1 MTNPIKPFEFAPMPH
16 IHFGWGIRHQ
26 LIQNLQSL
34 NHPKVV
40 LISGKTLA
48 NPGEFADELYQTTK
62 STSQIKHFVVS
73 GEPSPEVVDEIVI
86 QCDKDTNIV
95 IGLGGG
101 SVLDAAKA
109 IAGLIPSQTSVMDYL
124 EGVGAGKKFHVET
137 CPFIAVPTTAGT
149 GSETTKNA
157 VLSRIGQFKKSF
169 RDNKLLA
176 KEAWLDPE
184 LLVSCPKEV
193 LYSTGMDA
201 FTQLLESYT
210 TLKPNPITDAL
221 AWQGMTLFKGAF
233 EDINSSDSERQ
244 KIGYSNL
251 MLAASLS
258 GTTLANA
265 GLGAVHGL
273 AGPIGAFFD
282 APHGIVCARLL
293 APITQANIR
302 SLQEEQSEH
311 AKMTLIKYQQVSQ
324 MLNPNQTD
332 ESLLPGLV
340 TLLNDYAE
348 KYTPLGLGQ
357 YGLTAENISPVIAN
371 CRSGSMLG
379 NSVVLKDSQLIGSLL
394 QAI

>member
-1 MTNPIKPFEFAPMPH
+1 MTNPISNFEFAPMPH

-26 LIQNLQSL
+26 LIKTLEKQRHAS
-34 NHPKVV
+34 VV
-40 LISGKTLA
+40 LITGKTIA
-48 NPGEFADELYQTTK
+48 HPGEFGDELYQKLKLTGLV
-62 STSQIKHFVVS
+62 KHFIIS
-73 GEPSPEVVDEIVI
+73 GEPSPDIVDEIVQ
-86 QCDKDTNIV
+86 QCDSDTDIV
-95 IGLGGG
+95 LGLGGG

-124 EGVGAGKKFHVET
+124 EGVGAGKPFHVKT
-137 CPFIAVPTTAGT
+137 CPFIAIPTTAGT

-157 VLSRIGQFKKSF
+157 VLSRIGEFKKSF

-184 LLVSCPKEV
+184 LLTTCPREV

-210 TLKPNPITDAL
+210 TIKPNPMTDAL
-221 AWQGMTLFKGAF
+221 AWKGMTLFKGAF
-233 EDINSSDSERQ
+233 EDINSSDKKRQ
-244 KIGYSNL
+244 QNGYSNL

-273 AGPIGAFFD
+273 AGPIGAFFE

-293 APITQANIR
+293 APITQENIL
-302 SLQEEQSEH
+302 SLQKDTSEN
-311 AKMTLIKYQQVSQ
+311 AKLTLKKYQQVSQ
-324 MLNPNQTD
+324 LFNSELND
-332 ESLLPGLV
+332 EALLPGLV
-340 TLLNDYAE
+340 KTLQQYAQQ
-348 KYTPLGLGQ
+348 YTPQGLAEF
-357 YGLTAENISPVIAN
+357 GLTQENISVVIKN

-379 NSVVLKDSQLIGSLL
+379 NSVTLSDHQLRQSIENSL
-394 QAI
+394 

>member
-1 MTNPIKPFEFAPMPH
+1 MTNPISNFEFAPMPH
-16 IHFGWGIRHQ
+16 IHFGWGIRHK
-26 LIQNLQSL
+26 LVEFLKSTRY
-34 NHPKVV
+34 PSVV
-40 LISGKTLA
+40 LITGKTIA
-48 NPGEFADELYQTTK
+48 HPGEFGDLLYQTLK
-62 STSQIKHFVVS
+62 STGLVKHFIVS
-73 GEPSPEVVDEIVI
+73 GEPSPDIVDEIVQ
-86 QCDKDTNIV
+86 QCDSDTDIV
-95 IGLGGG
+95 LGLGGG

-109 IAGLIPSQTSVMDYL
+109 IAGLIPSQTSVMNYL
-124 EGVGAGKKFHVET
+124 EGVGAGKPFHVET
-137 CPFIAVPTTAGT
+137 CPFIAIPTTAGT

-184 LLVSCPKEV
+184 LLTTCPKEV
-193 LYSTGMDA
+193 LYSTGLDA

-233 EDINSSDSERQ
+233 EDINSTDKSRQ
-244 KIGYSNL
+244 QQGYCNL

-293 APITQANIR
+293 APITQANIE
-302 SLQEEQSEH
+302 SLQQEQSQH
-311 AKMTLIKYQQVSQ
+311 AKNTLKKYQQVSQ
-324 MLNPNQTD
+324 LFTPNLTQ
-332 ESLLPGLV
+332 EASLPGLV
-340 TLLNDYAE
+340 TLLNQYAL
-348 KYTPLGLGQ
+348 KYTPQGLSEF
-357 YGLTAENISPVIAN
+357 GLTKDNIDKVITN

-379 NSVVLKDSQLIGSLL
+379 NSVVLSDQALT
-394 QAI
+394 QAIEWAL

>member
-26 LIQNLQSL
+26 LIQNLQNF
-34 NHPKVV
+34 NHNKVV
-40 LISGKTLA
+40 LVSGKTLA
-48 NPGEFADELYQTTK
+48 NPGEFADELYQTLK
-62 STSQIKHFVVS
+62 QKSQIKHFIVS
-73 GEPSPEVVDEIVI
+73 GEPSPEVVDDIVT
-86 QCDKDTNIV
+86 QCDNDTDIV

-101 SVLDAAKA
+101 SALDAAKA
-109 IAGLIPSQTSVMDYL
+109 VAGLIPSQTSVMDYL
-124 EGVGAGKKFHVET
+124 EGVGSGKKFHVKT

-184 LLVSCPKEV
+184 LLTSCPKDV

-210 TLKPNPITDAL
+210 TLNPNPITDAL

-233 EDINSSDSERQ
+233 EDINSSDIERQ
-244 KIGYSNL
+244 KAGYSNL

-293 APITQANIR
+293 APITQANIN
-302 SLQEEQSEH
+302 SLQQEQSNH
-311 AKMTLIKYQQVSQ
+311 ARATLIKYQQVSQ

-332 ESLLPGLV
+332 KSLLPGLV

-348 KYTPLGLGQ
+348 KYTPLGLGK

-379 NSVVLKDSQLIGSLL
+379 NSVVLEDSQLTDAML